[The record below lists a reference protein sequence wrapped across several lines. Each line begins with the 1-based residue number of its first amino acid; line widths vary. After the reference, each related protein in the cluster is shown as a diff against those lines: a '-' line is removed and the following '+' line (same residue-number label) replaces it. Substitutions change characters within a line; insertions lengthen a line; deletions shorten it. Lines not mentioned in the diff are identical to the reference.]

1 MEENVDLTRN
11 KITNALNKLNL
22 SENAN
27 VTLKYKTGTQVF
39 HYTGDYL
46 DGAFNETNALYD
58 VARVVAH
65 EGIRKHNSLINN
77 LRNNGAL
84 DDYERGSFEF
94 EDHVYEAIREDW
106 SEYVEESLEQ
116 WDHKRGMCN
125 LTAEVEVPRN
135 LIAEAEQFAF
145 SLGPCWTVN
154 VRTDNGNLELEF

>member
-46 DGAFNETNALYD
+46 DEAFNETNALYD
-58 VARVVAH
+58 VANVVSH

-77 LRNNGAL
+77 LRDNGAL

-94 EDHVYEAIREDW
+94 EDHVYQAIREDW
-106 SEYVEESLEQ
+106 SEYIEETLEQ

-125 LTAEVEVPRN
+125 LATEVEVPRN
-135 LIAEAEQFAF
+135 LIAEAEEFAF
-145 SLGPCWTVN
+145 TLGAGWTVH
-154 VRTDNGNLELEF
+154 VRTDAGNLEVDF